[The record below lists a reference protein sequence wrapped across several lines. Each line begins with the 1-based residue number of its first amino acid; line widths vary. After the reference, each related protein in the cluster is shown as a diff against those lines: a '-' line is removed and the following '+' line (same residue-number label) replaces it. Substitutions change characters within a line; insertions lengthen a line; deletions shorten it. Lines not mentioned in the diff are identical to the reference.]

1 MKEEIIDIIIIIV
14 LIFLFYFIFNFGI
27 LNSIVTGIIVGIFPY
42 LIYQTIVN
50 NIEKEKEEQF
60 IKFSIDLIGLLKSG
74 LSLPIA
80 LKQLEKNDYG
90 RINELV
96 KNLSSRIDWGVS
108 IEDSFTQFAEESN
121 SRMIKRTIQS
131 LIDIYKEGGNLEQ
144 GLEAIINSI
153 MEIRKIKEDKKAA
166 IHENIIHSYI
176 VFVFFLGIVF
186 TFQVFLLPFLQISL
200 PGQTS
205 NINFDFI
212 NNLMYYM
219 SIIQAVFAGLSMGKM
234 YDDSYKAGAK
244 YIAIFL
250 FMVIILFNIV
260 LPFVPKGM
268 FLININI

>member
-1 MKEEIIDIIIIIV
+1 MKEEIIDIFIIII

-42 LIYQTIVN
+42 LIYQTIIN

-60 IKFSIDLIGLLKSG
+60 IRFSIDLIGLLKSG

-80 LKQLEKNDYG
+80 LKQLEKSDYG
-90 RINELV
+90 RINELI

-121 SRMIKRTIQS
+121 NRMIKRTIQS

-153 MEIRKIKEDKKAA
+153 MEIRKIKEDKKAE

-176 VFVFFLGIVF
+176 VFAFFLGIVF

-200 PGQTS
+200 PGQVS
-205 NINFDFI
+205 NVNFNFI
-212 NNLMYYM
+212 NGLMYYM

-244 YIAIFL
+244 YVAIFL

>member
-1 MKEEIIDIIIIIV
+1 MKEEIIDIFIIIILV
-14 LIFLFYFIFNFGI
+14 FLFYFVFNFGI

-60 IKFSIDLIGLLKSG
+60 IRFSIDLIGLLKSG

-90 RINELV
+90 RINELI

-121 SRMIKRTIQS
+121 NRMIKRTIQS

-153 MEIRKIKEDKKAA
+153 MEIRKIKEDKKAE

-176 VFVFFLGIVF
+176 VFAFFLGIVF
-186 TFQVFLLPFLQISL
+186 TFQIFLLPFLQISL
-200 PGQTS
+200 PGQAS
-205 NINFDFI
+205 NVNFNFI

-250 FMVIILFNIV
+250 FMVIILFNIII
-260 LPFVPKGM
+260 PIVPKGM
-268 FLININI
+268 FLININM

>member
-1 MKEEIIDIIIIIV
+1 MREEIVTILIITI
-14 LIFLFYFIFNFGI
+14 LIFLLYFIFNFSI
-27 LNSIVTGIIVGIFPY
+27 LNSIVTGIVVGIFPY

-60 IKFSIDLIGLLKSG
+60 IRFSVDLIGLLKSG

-96 KNLSSRIDWGVS
+96 KNLSSRIDWGIS
-108 IEDSFTQFAEESN
+108 IEDSFRQFAEESN
-121 SRMIKRTIQS
+121 NRMIKRTIQS

-153 MEIRKIKEDKKAA
+153 IEIRKIKEDKKVAM
-166 IHENIIHSYI
+166 HENIIHSYI

-186 TFQVFLLPFLQISL
+186 TFQIFLLPFLQISL
-200 PGQTS
+200 PEQSSKIDFG
-205 NINFDFI
+205 FI
-212 NNLMYYM
+212 NDLMYYM

-234 YDDSYKAGAK
+234 YDGSYKAGAK

-250 FMVIILFNIV
+250 FMVIILFNIII
-260 LPFVPKGM
+260 PIVPKGM
-268 FLININI
+268 FLININM

>member
-1 MKEEIIDIIIIIV
+1 MKEEIIDIFVIII
-14 LIFLFYFIFNFGI
+14 LIFLFYFIFNFNI

-60 IKFSIDLIGLLKSG
+60 IRFSIDLIGLLKSG

-121 SRMIKRTIQS
+121 NRMIKRTIQS
-131 LIDIYKEGGNLEQ
+131 LIDIYKEGGNIEQ

-186 TFQVFLLPFLQISL
+186 TFQIFLLPFLQISL

-205 NINFDFI
+205 NINFNFI

-250 FMVIILFNIV
+250 FMVIILFNIII
-260 LPFVPKGM
+260 PIIPKGM

>member
-1 MKEEIIDIIIIIV
+1 MREEIIDILIIIV
-14 LIFLFYFIFNFGI
+14 LIFLFYFIFNFSI

-60 IKFSIDLIGLLKSG
+60 IRFSIDLIGLLKSG

-90 RINELV
+90 RINELI

-108 IEDSFTQFAEESN
+108 IEDSFTEFAEESN

-153 MEIRKIKEDKKAA
+153 IEIRKIKEDKKAE
-166 IHENIIHSYI
+166 IHENIIHSYL
-176 VFVFFLGIVF
+176 VFAFFLGIVF
-186 TFQVFLLPFLQISL
+186 TFQIFLLPFLQISL
-200 PGQTS
+200 PGQAS
-205 NINFDFI
+205 NVNFNFI
-212 NNLMYYM
+212 NNLMYYT

-244 YIAIFL
+244 YVAIFL
-250 FMVIILFNIV
+250 FMVIILFNIII
-260 LPFVPKGM
+260 PIVPKGM
-268 FLININI
+268 FLININM

>member
-1 MKEEIIDIIIIIV
+1 MREKIVTILIIII
-14 LIFLFYFIFNFGI
+14 LIFLLYFIFNFNI
-27 LNSIVTGIIVGIFPY
+27 LNSIVTGIVVCIFPY

-60 IKFSIDLIGLLKSG
+60 IRFSVDLIGLLKSG

-108 IEDSFTQFAEESN
+108 IEDSFRQFAEESN
-121 SRMIKRTIQS
+121 NRMIKRTIQS

-153 MEIRKIKEDKKAA
+153 MEIRKIKEDKKVAM
-166 IHENIIHSYI
+166 HENIIHSYI

-186 TFQVFLLPFLQISL
+186 TFQIFLLPFLQISL
-200 PGQTS
+200 PEQS
-205 NINFDFI
+205 SKIDFCFI
-212 NNLMYYM
+212 NDLMYYM

-234 YDDSYKAGAK
+234 YDGSYKAGAK
-244 YIAIFL
+244 YIAILL
-250 FMVIILFNIV
+250 FMVIILFNIII
-260 LPFVPKGM
+260 PIVPKGM

>member
-1 MKEEIIDIIIIIV
+1 MKEEIIDISIIIIT
-14 LIFLFYFIFNFGI
+14 IFLFYFIFNFNI

-42 LIYQTIVN
+42 LIYQTIDN

-60 IKFSIDLIGLLKSG
+60 IRFSIDLIGLLKSG
-74 LSLPIA
+74 LFLPIA

-90 RINELV
+90 RINELI
-96 KNLSSRIDWGVS
+96 KNLSSRIDWGIS
-108 IEDSFTQFAEESN
+108 IEDSFTEFAEESN
-121 SRMIKRTIQS
+121 NRMIKRTIQS

-153 MEIRKIKEDKKAA
+153 MEIRKIKEDKKAEM
-166 IHENIIHSYI
+166 HENIIHSYI
-176 VFVFFLGIVF
+176 VFAFFLGIVF

-200 PGQTS
+200 PGQAS
-205 NINFDFI
+205 NVNFNFI
-212 NNLMYYM
+212 NDLMYYM

-244 YIAIFL
+244 YVAIFL
-250 FMVIILFNIV
+250 FMVIILFNIIN
-260 LPFVPKGM
+260 PIVPKGM

>member
-1 MKEEIIDIIIIIV
+1 MKEEIIDIFIIIILV
-14 LIFLFYFIFNFGI
+14 FLFYFIFNFGI

-60 IKFSIDLIGLLKSG
+60 IRFSIDLIGLLKSG

-121 SRMIKRTIQS
+121 NRMIKRTIQS

-153 MEIRKIKEDKKAA
+153 MEIRKIKEDKKAE

-176 VFVFFLGIVF
+176 VFAFFLGIVF

-200 PGQTS
+200 PGQAS
-205 NINFDFI
+205 NVNFNFI
-212 NNLMYYM
+212 NGLMYYM

-244 YIAIFL
+244 YVTIFL

>member
-1 MKEEIIDIIIIIV
+1 MKEEIIDILIIIV
-14 LIFLFYFIFNFGI
+14 LIFLFYFIFNFSI

-60 IKFSIDLIGLLKSG
+60 IRFSIDLIGLLKSG

-108 IEDSFTQFAEESN
+108 IEDSFTEFAEESN
-121 SRMIKRTIQS
+121 NRMIKRTIQS

-153 MEIRKIKEDKKAA
+153 MEIRKIKEDKKAE

-176 VFVFFLGIVF
+176 VFAFFLGIVF
-186 TFQVFLLPFLQISL
+186 TFQIFLLPFLQISL
-200 PGQTS
+200 PGQAS
-205 NINFDFI
+205 NVNFNFI

-244 YIAIFL
+244 YVAIFL
-250 FMVIILFNIV
+250 FMVIILFNIII
-260 LPFVPKGM
+260 PIVPKGM

>member
-1 MKEEIIDIIIIIV
+1 MKEEIIDIFVIII
-14 LIFLFYFIFNFGI
+14 LIFLFYFIFNFNI

-42 LIYQTIVN
+42 LIYQTIIN

-60 IKFSIDLIGLLKSG
+60 IRFSIDLIGLLKSG

-121 SRMIKRTIQS
+121 NRMIKRTIQS

-153 MEIRKIKEDKKAA
+153 MEIRKIKEDKKAE

-176 VFVFFLGIVF
+176 VFAFFLGIVF

-205 NINFDFI
+205 NVNFSFI

-250 FMVIILFNIV
+250 FMVIILFNII
-260 LPFVPKGM
+260 LPIIPKGM
-268 FLININI
+268 FLININM

>member
-1 MKEEIIDIIIIIV
+1 MKEEIIDIFIIIILV
-14 LIFLFYFIFNFGI
+14 FLFYFVFNFGI

-60 IKFSIDLIGLLKSG
+60 IRFSIDLIGLLKSG

-90 RINELV
+90 RINELI

-121 SRMIKRTIQS
+121 NRMIKRTIQS

-153 MEIRKIKEDKKAA
+153 MEIRKIKEDKKAE

-176 VFVFFLGIVF
+176 VFAFFLGIVF

-200 PGQTS
+200 PGQVS
-205 NINFDFI
+205 NVNFNFI
-212 NNLMYYM
+212 NDLMYYM

-244 YIAIFL
+244 YVAIFL

-268 FLININI
+268 FLININM

>member
-1 MKEEIIDIIIIIV
+1 MKEEIIDIFVIII
-14 LIFLFYFIFNFGI
+14 LIFLFYFIFNFNI

-42 LIYQTIVN
+42 LIYQTIIN

-60 IKFSIDLIGLLKSG
+60 IRFSIDLIGLLKSG

-108 IEDSFTQFAEESN
+108 IEDSFTEFAEESN
-121 SRMIKRTIQS
+121 NRMIKRTIQS

-153 MEIRKIKEDKKAA
+153 MEIRKIKEDKKAE
-166 IHENIIHSYI
+166 IHENIIHSYL
-176 VFVFFLGIVF
+176 VFAFFLGIVF
-186 TFQVFLLPFLQISL
+186 TFQIFLLPFLQISL
-200 PGQTS
+200 PGQVS
-205 NINFDFI
+205 NVNFNFI

-244 YIAIFL
+244 YVAIFL
-250 FMVIILFNIV
+250 FMVIILFNIII
-260 LPFVPKGM
+260 PIVPKGM
-268 FLININI
+268 FLININM

>member
-1 MKEEIIDIIIIIV
+1 MKEEIIDIFIIII

-42 LIYQTIVN
+42 LTYQTIVN

-60 IKFSIDLIGLLKSG
+60 IRFSIDLIGLLKSG

-121 SRMIKRTIQS
+121 NRMIKRTIQS

-153 MEIRKIKEDKKAA
+153 MEIRKIKEDKKAE

-176 VFVFFLGIVF
+176 VFAFFLGIVF

-200 PGQTS
+200 PGQVS
-205 NINFDFI
+205 NVNFNFI
-212 NNLMYYM
+212 NDLMYYM

-244 YIAIFL
+244 YVAIFL

-268 FLININI
+268 FLININM

>member
-1 MKEEIIDIIIIIV
+1 MREEIVTILIIII
-14 LIFLFYFIFNFGI
+14 LIFLLHFIFNFSI
-27 LNSIVTGIIVGIFPY
+27 LNSIVTGIVVGIFPY
-42 LIYQTIVN
+42 LIYQIIVN

-60 IKFSIDLIGLLKSG
+60 IRFSIDLIELLKSG

-96 KNLSSRIDWGVS
+96 KNLSSRIDWGIS

-121 SRMIKRTIQS
+121 NRMIKRTIQS

-153 MEIRKIKEDKKAA
+153 MEIRKIKEDKKVA

-186 TFQVFLLPFLQISL
+186 TFQIFLLPFLQISL
-200 PGQTS
+200 PEQSSKIDFG
-205 NINFDFI
+205 FI
-212 NNLMYYM
+212 NDLMYYM

-234 YDDSYKAGAK
+234 YDGSYKAGAK

-250 FMVIILFNIV
+250 FMVIILFNIII
-260 LPFVPKGM
+260 PIVPKGM
-268 FLININI
+268 FLININM

>member
-1 MKEEIIDIIIIIV
+1 MKEEIIDISIIIIT
-14 LIFLFYFIFNFGI
+14 IFLFYFIFNFNI

-42 LIYQTIVN
+42 LIYQTIAN

-60 IKFSIDLIGLLKSG
+60 IRFSIDLIGLLKSG

-90 RINELV
+90 RINELI
-96 KNLSSRIDWGVS
+96 KNLSSRIDWGIS
-108 IEDSFTQFAEESN
+108 IEDSFTEFAEESN
-121 SRMIKRTIQS
+121 NRMIKRTIQS

-153 MEIRKIKEDKKAA
+153 MEIRKIKEDKKAEM
-166 IHENIIHSYI
+166 HENIIHSYI
-176 VFVFFLGIVF
+176 VFAFFLGIVF

-200 PGQTS
+200 PGQAS
-205 NINFDFI
+205 NVNFNFI
-212 NNLMYYM
+212 NDLMYYM

-244 YIAIFL
+244 YVAIFL
-250 FMVIILFNIV
+250 FMVIILFNIIN
-260 LPFVPKGM
+260 PIVPKGM
-268 FLININI
+268 FLININM

>member
-1 MKEEIIDIIIIIV
+1 MKEEIIDISIIIIT
-14 LIFLFYFIFNFGI
+14 IFLFYFIFNFNI
-27 LNSIVTGIIVGIFPY
+27 LNSIVTGIIIGIFPY

-60 IKFSIDLIGLLKSG
+60 IRFSIDLIGLLKSG

-90 RINELV
+90 RINELI
-96 KNLSSRIDWGVS
+96 KNLSSRIDWGIS
-108 IEDSFTQFAEESN
+108 IEDSFTEFAEESN
-121 SRMIKRTIQS
+121 NRMIKRTIQS

-153 MEIRKIKEDKKAA
+153 MEIRKIKEDKKAEM
-166 IHENIIHSYI
+166 HENIIHSYI
-176 VFVFFLGIVF
+176 VFAFFLGIIF

-200 PGQTS
+200 PGQAS
-205 NINFDFI
+205 NVNFSFI
-212 NNLMYYM
+212 NDLMYYM

-244 YIAIFL
+244 YVAIFL
-250 FMVIILFNIV
+250 FMVIILFNIIN
-260 LPFVPKGM
+260 PIVPKGM

>member
-1 MKEEIIDIIIIIV
+1 MKEEIIDISIIIIT
-14 LIFLFYFIFNFGI
+14 IFLLYFIFNFNI

-60 IKFSIDLIGLLKSG
+60 IRFSIDLIGLLKSG

-90 RINELV
+90 RINELI
-96 KNLSSRIDWGVS
+96 KNLSSRIDWGIS
-108 IEDSFTQFAEESN
+108 IEDSFTEFAEESN
-121 SRMIKRTIQS
+121 NRMIKRTIQS

-153 MEIRKIKEDKKAA
+153 MEIRKIKEDKKAEM
-166 IHENIIHSYI
+166 HENIIHSYI
-176 VFVFFLGIVF
+176 VFAFFLGIVF

-200 PGQTS
+200 PGQAS
-205 NINFDFI
+205 NVNFNFI
-212 NNLMYYM
+212 NDLMYYM

-244 YIAIFL
+244 YVAIFL
-250 FMVIILFNIV
+250 FMVIILFNIIN
-260 LPFVPKGM
+260 PIVPKGM
-268 FLININI
+268 FLININM